1 MLQYHFVDE
10 YFEFESEDVFSKA
23 KHLKIYFGSKIFSY
37 YQTGT
42 RHVCVGK
49 MVQVNPLESN
59 FDLNPRSFVE
69 RH

>member
-10 YFEFESEDVFSKA
+10 YFESENEFSTA
-23 KHLKIYFGSKIFSY
+23 KHFKIYFESNILSY

-42 RHVCVGK
+42 RHVCVGE